1 LGWLHLV
8 YFTGGN
14 EGNEGLSARSKLFAC
29 LGAVSLRR
37 LTFSD
42 SGIDTLPVAIDI
54 QEQIMR
60 TDLNN
65 TVAVVTGAGRGI
77 GREIALY
84 QARNGANVAVLAR
97 TASEI
102 EETASLIGK
111 EGGVAISLSVD
122 LVDRRAVEQVLDR
135 VASELGS
142 VDLLVNDHGS
152 FRAFGPI
159 WECDPD
165 IWWQDV
171 EINLRGTFNTCRVVT
186 PSMIARGKGRIV
198 NLVGGGTGN
207 SFPNG
212 SGYASSKAAI
222 MRFTECLNDTTKEG
236 GVLAFA
242 VDPGLVRTSMTELQL
257 FSEAGKTYLPGIQ
270 ELFEDGV
277 NIPPS
282 CAAALI
288 ADIAAGRFDPLAG
301 RLLRGVDDRDQL
313 EQQMKEIV
321 ARDARALRF
330 SSVEQV
336 RL

>member
-1 LGWLHLV
+1 MA
-8 YFTGGN
+8 N
-14 EGNEGLSARSKLFAC
+14 
-29 LGAVSLRR
+29 
-37 LTFSD
+37 
-42 SGIDTLPVAIDI
+42 
-54 QEQIMR
+54 
-60 TDLNN
+60 LND

-77 GREIALY
+77 GREIALQ
-84 QARNGANVAVLAR
+84 QARSGAKVGVLAR

-102 EETASLIGK
+102 DETASLISG
-111 EGGVAISLSVD
+111 EGGVAISLAVD

-135 VASELGS
+135 VASELGPI
-142 VDLLVNDHGS
+142 DLVVNNHGS

-165 IWWQDV
+165 VWWQDV
-171 EINLRGTFNTCRVVT
+171 EINLRGSFHTCRVVA
-186 PSMIARGKGRIV
+186 PAMLARGKGRIV

-222 MRFTECLNDTTKEG
+222 MRFTECLNDTTSAA

-257 FSEAGKTYLPGIQ
+257 ISEAGRTYLPNIQ
-270 ELFEDGV
+270 QLFDDGV

-282 CAAALI
+282 RAATLI
-288 ADIAAGRFDPLAG
+288 ADIAAGRFDVLAG
-301 RLLRGVDDRDQL
+301 RLLRAVDDRELL
-313 EQQMKEIV
+313 EQQMKDIV

-330 SSVEQV
+330 SGVEQAK
-336 RL
+336 L